1 MRELLRIWP
10 GLRGLF
16 ESGQKV
22 SDEFDGILRQSL
34 LQHET
39 VFSDILNLR
48 KEILRAGELIA
59 ATIAGGGKIL
69 VCGNGGSAADAQHFA
84 AELVGRFQKERK
96 AWPAIALTTDTSI
109 LTAVA
114 NDYGFDRIF
123 ARQVEAFARPSDLLL
138 AISTSGRSENVLK
151 AVECARSLGACT
163 IGLLGADGGH
173 ISKMVDL
180 PVVVPSGITAR
191 VQEAH
196 IFILHAWS
204 EMIEAVTRQDQCL

>member
-1 MRELLRIWP
+1 M
-10 GLRGLF
+10 
-16 ESGQKV
+16 

-96 AWPAIALTTDTSI
+96 AWPAIA
-109 LTAVA
+109 
-114 NDYGFDRIF
+114 
-123 ARQVEAFARPSDLLL
+123 
-138 AISTSGRSENVLK
+138 
-151 AVECARSLGACT
+151 
-163 IGLLGADGGH
+163 
-173 ISKMVDL
+173 
-180 PVVVPSGITAR
+180 
-191 VQEAH
+191 
-196 IFILHAWS
+196 
-204 EMIEAVTRQDQCL
+204 